1 MKMKNFTNL
10 LYKDFLL
17 LIRDFWGVVLLF
29 LMPWALVLMMTY
41 LQDSTFRSVN
51 ENHIPLYLLNN
62 DNDSLGFMVSR
73 QLLESNIFDVSTE
86 NNGRYLTAEE
96 VEEAVSRGDYL
107 IGVIIPEYATKWLR
121 ENVRESVERAFN
133 GDSDEDDD
141 NNDESGNSVD
151 VNGESKKNDD
161 SEIADSE
168 EEGEKKDEEDGDDN
182 KENGYEDDT
191 IVISSHPFDIKLL
204 VDPTAKQSFRISLIR
219 AIRENALK
227 VQNELLLKE
236 ITRQVNRIVPI
247 PVNLNV
253 TNELITIN
261 ESYAQSEKAKIIPNS
276 TQHNVPAWSMFAI
289 FFIVISLAGNMIRE
303 REIGCFNRLMTMP
316 CSFHSYILSKVSVYI
331 CVCLLQLALII
342 LTGMF
347 IIPLLGLPALKLGH
361 SILALLTMSVSSS
374 LAAIGYGLAIGSIAR
389 TNQQAS
395 IFGAVS
401 VVILAAIGGVWIPTF
416 IMPHFMQIISNASP
430 LNWGLNGFNE
440 IFVRDAGLC
449 GILPYASASFVFFI
463 ITLIISYRK
472 AYSRL

>member
-1 MKMKNFTNL
+1 MRNFINL
-10 LYKDFLL
+10 LYKDYLL
-17 LIRDFWGVVLLF
+17 LVRDFWGVVLLF

-41 LQDSTFRSVN
+41 LQDSTFRSIN
-51 ENHIPLYLLNN
+51 ENRIPLYLLNN
-62 DNDSLGFMVSR
+62 DQDSLGEMVNR
-73 QLLESNIFDVSTE
+73 QILGSDIFDVSTDVD
-86 NNGRYLTAEE
+86 GRVLSEKE
-96 VEEAVSRGDYL
+96 VEEAVSRGDFL
-107 IGVIIPEYATKWLR
+107 IGLIIPENATKRLR
-121 ENVRESVERAFN
+121 VNVQRDVERAFN
-133 GDSDEDDD
+133 
-141 NNDESGNSVD
+141 
-151 VNGESKKNDD
+151 
-161 SEIADSE
+161 IDSE
-168 EEGEKKDEEDGDDN
+168 EGADN
-182 KENGYEDDT
+182 DT
-191 IVISSHPFDIKLL
+191 IDTNALTQLSISQHPLEVELL
-204 VDPTAKQSFRISLIR
+204 IDPTTKQSFRTTLIQ
-219 AIRENALK
+219 AIRENALI
-227 VQNELLLKE
+227 VQNKLLLSE

-247 PVNLNV
+247 PVNLNID
-253 TNELITIN
+253 TGELILIN
-261 ESYAQSEKAKIIPNS
+261 ESYAQSDKAKIVPNS

-331 CVCLLQLALII
+331 CVCLLQLALMI

-347 IIPLLGLPALKLGH
+347 LIPLFGLPALKLGH
-361 SILALLTMSVSSS
+361 SILALLAMSVSSS

-416 IMPHFMQIISNASP
+416 IMPHFMRVISNISP

-449 GILPYASASFVFFI
+449 DILPYASASLVFFV

-472 AYSRL
+472 AYSQQ